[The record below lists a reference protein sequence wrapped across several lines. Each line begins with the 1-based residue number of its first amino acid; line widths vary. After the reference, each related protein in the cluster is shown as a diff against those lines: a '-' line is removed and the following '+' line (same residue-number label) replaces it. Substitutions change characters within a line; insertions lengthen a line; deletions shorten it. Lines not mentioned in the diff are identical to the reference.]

1 MMRSLD
7 NAASLVLAYDLIRN
21 LPKPD
26 MKLAAIEALA
36 ARAQFFLM
44 IGAGY
49 ADFDTAV

>member
-26 MKLAAIEALA
+26 MKLAAIGAWAE
-36 ARAQFFLM
+36 RAQFF
-44 IGAGY
+44 
-49 ADFDTAV
+49 